1 MAAETRPAIPLALPR
16 PGAFTAGRD
25 RLLRLFATATTV
37 VTATISVVIV
47 AIAAVALG
55 IS

>member
-25 RLLRLFATATTV
+25 RLLRLLATAITIL
-37 VTATISVVIV
+37 TATIAVVVV
-47 AIAAVALG
+47 AVAAVALG
-55 IS
+55 IT

>member
-16 PGAFTAGRD
+16 PGAFTASRD
-25 RLLRLFATATTV
+25 RVLQSFATATTV
-37 VTATISVVIV
+37 LTAAIAVVIV
-47 AIAAVALG
+47 AIGAVALG